1 MTPGALEAFRNS
13 SGWEAG
19 ANAKVAMIDQGKA
32 ADVNSIIANN
42 PVIAFVF
49 GQQGLMGDLSVEGA
63 KITKLDR

>member
-1 MTPGALEAFRNS
+1 
-13 SGWEAG
+13 
-19 ANAKVAMIDQGKA
+19 MIDQGKA
-32 ADVNSIIANN
+32 ADVNCVIANN